1 MAMIKVTQEQML
13 DSLFA
18 VLATNCIMEMTK
30 NHAGLEETLQE
41 HDLTPD
47 QLFSMLENII
57 GNFGLDN
64 LNEFSNNVIRQY
76 IPSVKIVHQSF
87 LQ

>member
-1 MAMIKVTQEQML
+1 MTMVKVTQEQML

-30 NHAGLEETLQE
+30 NHSGLEETLQG
-41 HDLTPD
+41 HDLAPD

-57 GNFGLDN
+57 GNVGIDN
-64 LNEFSNNVIRQY
+64 LDEFCNNCLRNY

-87 LQ
+87 L